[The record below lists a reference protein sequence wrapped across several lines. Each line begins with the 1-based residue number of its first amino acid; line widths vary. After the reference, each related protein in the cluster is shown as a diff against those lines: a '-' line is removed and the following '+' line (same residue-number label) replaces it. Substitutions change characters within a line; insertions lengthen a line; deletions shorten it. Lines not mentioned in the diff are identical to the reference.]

1 MKSEFSNQI
10 HNNKSEI
17 DNQESEITTLNSEI
31 MNQKSDSYSEIM
43 NWIPWERNVYIYQ
56 LQAWLQEEERLKKK

>member
-1 MKSEFSNQI
+1 MNLEGFMKLVFQMQ
-10 HNNKSEI
+10 HHYKY
-17 DNQESEITTLNSEI
+17 
-31 MNQKSDSYSEIM
+31 SYSDIM